1 MASRDTMECQGT
13 DLTFSPATPVEQ
25 KFQEDNSSNFSAKN
39 INEYVSAI
47 CQQIR
52 WKKARLR
59 VSEEMT
65 AHITDGRDAYI
76 RQGVDEAAATKKAL
90 LDTGDSAE
98 LGLGFDRIH
107 RPRPQW
113 GMLAAVVVFLAIGIL
128 ATLAMH
134 DNWGM
139 PGRLM
144 VTAVGVAVMLAAYF
158 MDFTL
163 LGKYPKTV
171 FFGIIAFSLMLIIS
185 SSIHM
190 LWRGFVSVLW
200 IFSTPLALR
209 QAFSLLFP
217 LAFVACVYA
226 LRNKGIAG
234 VALSSMAYVVLS
246 GFALTI
252 ALTTGM
258 FHFMVVGMVVFI
270 ITLLRDWFGIQ
281 RVLRISIVSIS
292 LAAFFGFS
300 AFLAISPSAAG
311 MRVSTALNPML
322 DPLGFGFQAMQIRNV
337 LSDAVLFGQ
346 GAGSTAFLPDAR
358 FNLVLTSVIHY
369 YGWAMFAAIV
379 GALLGFIAFGFWRC
393 FKQKSGLG
401 FLVSFAIM
409 ATFALQVFTYVIFNL
424 GVTITQISLPLI
436 SPGNSAMLVNMGL
449 IGFMLSVFRTGDVV
463 VERTHQQ
470 DAGPGI
476 FSWEDGKLTIDFSH
490 FKSE

>member
-1 MASRDTMECQGT
+1 MASRDK
-13 DLTFSPATPVEQ
+13 P
-25 KFQEDNSSNFSAKN
+25 
-39 INEYVSAI
+39 INGYVYAV

-65 AHITDGRDAYI
+65 AHIIDGRDAYI
-76 RQGVDEAAATKKAL
+76 RQGLDEATATEKAL
-90 LDTGDSAE
+90 VDTGDATE
-98 LGLGFDRIH
+98 LGLGFDRVH

-113 GMLAAVVVFLAIGIL
+113 GMLAAVAVFLAVGVL

-144 VTAVGVAVMLAAYF
+144 VMAAGIAVMLAAYF

-171 FFGIIAFSLMLIIS
+171 FFGIIAFSLMLMVS
-185 SSIHM
+185 SNIQM
-190 LWRGFVSVLW
+190 LWRGGVSVLW

-209 QAFSLLFP
+209 QAFSLFFP
-217 LAFVACVYA
+217 LAFAACVYA
-226 LRNKGIAG
+226 LRNRGIIG
-234 VALSSMAYVVLS
+234 VALSGVAYVVLC

-252 ALTTGM
+252 ALATGM
-258 FHFMVVGMVVFI
+258 FHFMVVGMVVLVAAI
-270 ITLLRDWFGIQ
+270 LRDWFGIQ
-281 RVLRISIVSIS
+281 RILRISITSI
-292 LAAFFGFS
+292 
-300 AFLAISPSAAG
+300 FLAVFFVVLTFMAASPSIASI
-311 MRVSTALNPML
+311 RISTALNPML
-322 DPLGFGFQAMQIRNV
+322 DPLGFGFQAMQIRHV

-369 YGWAMFAAIV
+369 YGWVVFAAIV

-393 FKQKSGLG
+393 FKQKSELG
-401 FLVSFAIM
+401 FIVSFAIM

-424 GVTITQISLPLI
+424 GITITQISLPFI
-436 SPGNSAMLVNMGL
+436 SPGNSAMLANLGL
-449 IGFMLSVFRTGDVV
+449 VGFMLSVFRTGDVV
-463 VERTHQQ
+463 VEKTHMQG
-470 DAGPGI
+470 AEPGRI
-476 FSWEDGKLTIDFSH
+476 FSWENGKLTIDFSC